1 MPGGPKPPGGAP
13 PSLMPPVFP
22 GLLFDRLRPP
32 MGGVERERSASPN
45 NDMKKVSETMENNN
59 LQPKG
64 MYGEL
69 DLSMRPTSQPIKT

>member
-1 MPGGPKPPGGAP
+1 
-13 PSLMPPVFP
+13 
-22 GLLFDRLRPP
+22 